1 MRRISSVLV
10 VCVLLLL
17 TIGIVMLASTSSVRG
32 VSLAGDPHLF
42 LRKQLAWLV
51 IGLCL
56 AIFLAKLD
64 YHFLIKAA
72 VPIYLAAA
80 VLMVAV
86 LIPGVGTVV
95 GGSRR
100 WLRFGGFSFQ
110 PSEIAKF
117 AITIGLAWWLSRVG
131 RRADSLKDGL
141 LLPLCGL
148 GALCVLAIAE
158 PDFGTTLLLGTAGI
172 AMMFVAG
179 TRISHLAVTCTA
191 GLMLFIIAIS
201 MNEVRLNRIMAFLMP
216 EKFPVTAYHLMQ
228 SKNAFISGG
237 LFGVGLGNSI
247 QKHLYLPEA
256 HTDFILAIIG
266 EELGFVGTVVVVIL
280 FLVIM
285 GLGMVISFRA
295 LDREGKLLAFG
306 MTFLLISQAA
316 INVGVVTGCLPTK
329 GLPLPFI
336 SYGGSS
342 MLFSMACIGVLL
354 NISAHCDEEVD
365 EEHLKPIKNKGRA
378 F

>member
-1 MRRISSVLV
+1 
-10 VCVLLLL
+10 
-17 TIGIVMLASTSSVRG
+17 MLASTSSVRG
-32 VSLAGDPHLF
+32 VAIADDPHLF
-42 LRKQLAWLV
+42 LRKQMAWLV

-56 AIFLAKLD
+56 SVFLAKLD
-64 YHFLIKAA
+64 YHFLIKGA
-72 VPIYLAAA
+72 VPIYVFAA
-80 VLMVAV
+80 LIMTLV
-86 LIPGVGTVV
+86 LIPGIGTVV

-100 WLRFGGFSFQ
+100 WLRFAGMSFQ
-110 PSEIAKF
+110 PSEVGKF
-117 AITIGLAWWLSRVG
+117 AVTIGLAWWLSRVG
-131 RRADSLKDGL
+131 RKADSLKEGL
-141 LLPLCGL
+141 VAPMCGL
-148 GALCVLAIAE
+148 GLICGLAILE
-158 PDFGTTLLLGTAGI
+158 PDFGTTLLIGASGV

-191 GLMLFIIAIS
+191 GFALFCLAILKDP
-201 MNEVRLNRIMAFLMP
+201 VRLGRIMAFVMP
-216 EKFPVTAYHLMQ
+216 DKYPDKAYHLLQ

-266 EELGFVGTVVVVIL
+266 EELGFIATCGVVLL
-280 FLVIM
+280 FLGIM
-285 GLGMVISFRA
+285 VCGMLISFRA

-306 MTFLLISQAA
+306 MTFLLIMQAT

-342 MLFSMACIGVLL
+342 MLFSLACIGVLL
-354 NISAHCDEEVD
+354 NISAHCDEVID
-365 EEHLKPIKNKGRA
+365 EEHLKPIKNRGRS